1 MTLLNDSRTT
11 KAGGSFFP
19 AIRRPPASVLL
30 GILTLALVVISLGR
44 ADDLTDDLLAAT
56 RKGDL
61 AQVKALLDKGASVNS
76 KSSYGQTPLF
86 FACDRG
92 YLEIVKLLVDRGA
105 DVNVKDTFYG
115 QTPLGWAVSK
125 NRPEIVK
132 LLLDHG
138 AKSPASVV
146 MAGAQMEKPEF
157 VKIGLD
163 KGPIDKEDLSK
174 ALGAAMKSKNA
185 GIIDMLKAA
194 GATPPEP
201 VKTVELD
208 PAILQ
213 GYVGAYAG
221 GRGGTEFDMTFTV
234 KGSTLSGVFSGQPPL
249 TYAPSDRTHFHSVEF
264 DGINLEF
271 TGDGFKL
278 KQGGQEIEFKRKAAQ
293 K

>member
-1 MTLLNDSRTT
+1 MTLLR
-11 KAGGSFFP
+11 
-19 AIRRPPASVLL
+19 
-30 GILTLALVVISLGR
+30 ILTLAILVISLSR

-92 YLEIVKLLVDRGA
+92 YLEIAKLLVDRGA
-105 DVNVKDTFYG
+105 DVNVEDTFYHASA
-115 QTPLGWAVSK
+115 LSWAVEK
-125 NRPEIVK
+125 NRLEIVK

-138 AKSPASVV
+138 AKSPGEVV
-146 MAGAQMEKPEF
+146 LAGAQGGKPEL

-163 KGPIDKEDLSK
+163 KGPIGKETLTS
-174 ALGAAMKSKNA
+174 ALGAAMKSKNDA
-185 GIIDMLKAA
+185 VIAMLKAA

-213 GYVGAYAG
+213 SYMGTYTG
-221 GRGGTEFDMTFTV
+221 GRGGTEFEMAFTV
-234 KGSTLSGVFSGQPPL
+234 KGSTLSGVFSGQGAL
-249 TYAPSDRTHFHSVEF
+249 TYAPSDKTHFHSVEF
-264 DGINLEF
+264 EGINLEF
-271 TGDGFKL
+271 TSDGFKL
-278 KQGGQEIEFKRKAAQ
+278 KQGGQEIEFKRKAVQ

>member
-1 MTLLNDSRTT
+1 MTLLR
-11 KAGGSFFP
+11 
-19 AIRRPPASVLL
+19 
-30 GILTLALVVISLGR
+30 ILTLALVVISLGR

-61 AQVKALLDKGASVNS
+61 AQVKALLEKGASVNS

-92 YLEIVKLLVDRGA
+92 YVDIVKLLLDRGA
-105 DVNVKDTFYG
+105 EVNLKDTFYG
-115 QTPLGWAVSK
+115 QTPLGWATSK
-125 NRPEIVK
+125 NRLEIVK

-138 AKSPASVV
+138 AKSAGDVV
-146 MAGAQMEKPEF
+146 LAGTQMKKPEL

-163 KGPIDKEDLSK
+163 KGGIDNATLSK
-174 ALGAAMKSKNA
+174 ALGAAMKSQNTE
-185 GIIDMLKAA
+185 IIDMLKAA

-213 GYVGAYAG
+213 SYAGTYTG
-221 GRGGTEFDMTFTV
+221 GRGGTEFEMAFIV
-234 KGSTLSGVFSGQPPL
+234 KGSTLSGVFSGQGAL
-249 TYAPSDRTHFHSVEF
+249 TYAPSDKTHFHSVEF
-264 DGINLEF
+264 EGIELEF
-271 TGDGFKL
+271 SADAFKL
-278 KQGGQEIEFKRKAAQ
+278 KQGGQEIEFKRKAAA

>member
-1 MTLLNDSRTT
+1 MTLLR
-11 KAGGSFFP
+11 
-19 AIRRPPASVLL
+19 
-30 GILTLALVVISLGR
+30 ILTLAVVVISFSR

-105 DVNVKDTFYG
+105 DVNVEDTFYHASA
-115 QTPLGWAVSK
+115 LSWAAQK
-125 NRPEIVK
+125 NRTEIVK

-138 AKSPASVV
+138 AKSPGDVV
-146 MAGAQMEKPEF
+146 MMGVQMKKPEL
-157 VKIGLD
+157 VKVGLD
-163 KGPIDKEDLSK
+163 KGPIDKEKLSG
-174 ALGAAMKSKNA
+174 ALGAALKSKDDE
-185 GIIDMLKAA
+185 IINMLKAG
-194 GATPPEP
+194 GAIPPEP

-213 GYVGAYAG
+213 SYVGTYTA
-221 GRGGTEFDMTFTV
+221 GRGGTEFEMAFTL
-234 KGSTLSGVFSGQPPL
+234 KGSALSGVFSGQPAL
-249 TYAPSDRTHFHSVEF
+249 TYAPSDKTHFHSVEF
-264 DGINLEF
+264 EGINLEF
-271 TGDGFKL
+271 SSDGFKL
-278 KQGGQEIEFKRKAAQ
+278 KQGGQEIEFKRKATP